1 MSMSDTGISCKCGFL
16 HPFFFSEKR
25 EVQLMRH
32 FYYIVALL
40 GDLITIYECNTLL

>member
-1 MSMSDTGISCKCGFL
+1 MWFL
-16 HPFFFSEKR
+16 TSIFFSEKR

-40 GDLITIYECNTLL
+40 GDLITVYECNTLL